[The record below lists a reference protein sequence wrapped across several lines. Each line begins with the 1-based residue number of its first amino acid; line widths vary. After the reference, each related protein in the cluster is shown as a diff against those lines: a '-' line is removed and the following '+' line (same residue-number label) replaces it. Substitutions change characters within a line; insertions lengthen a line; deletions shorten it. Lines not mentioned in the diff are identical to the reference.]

1 MSVFNEVRSDVF
13 RWLPMIVNANLAAWL
28 NELRDEAAKCG
39 YEGDIV
45 AAAGAEEWSEY
56 YYDGYS
62 VGEALYIWAAFEWAA
77 ESWLARVG
85 VATII

>member
-1 MSVFNEVRSDVF
+1 MSEVNDR
-13 RWLPMIVNANLAAWL
+13 LAAWL

-62 VGEALYIWAAFEWAA
+62 VLDALYVWVMFESAA
-77 ESWLARVG
+77 ENWLVRHRVG
-85 VATII
+85 ASIMMS